1 MTSVHLLERSNV
13 LEDLSS
19 RFSEATNGSGQV
31 VLLSGEAGSGKT
43 SILANL
49 VEGLPFDVPVRIVSC
64 DAAGIHGPLGP
75 VFDIAG
81 SFGQPLASALES
93 NVPTDRIARLILGEL
108 RAATSANFLIAED
121 LHWADQA
128 TIDLLRFLARR
139 LGNTYTL
146 LLVTFR
152 DDSLEPEHELRR
164 FIGDLASQRNV
175 SHVVLPPLS
184 LSAVAELAAPA
195 GLDPN
200 ALFDLTG
207 GNPYFVSEIVN
218 SPGEDIPQ
226 SIRDVV
232 LARAARLDPDSRA
245 VLELAAVAGP
255 ALDPALLRSV
265 FGTNPAPEI
274 ERCMHLGLLRSAG
287 IGIIFRHALTREI
300 VLAEISAFR
309 RADLSREILAELEN
323 SGTRTNSSALLAH
336 FAEEAGDETAVLRYA
351 TSAASEAARLG
362 ARRQAVLQ
370 YDRALRFSGSLV
382 DAELATLLEARSFEL
397 LVTSQPAEA
406 IADVSRAIAL
416 RQQLGDSTKLG
427 DNLRRRSRYHWI
439 AGNVPLAEIDAVSAL
454 ESLEPGG
461 PTVELAMAYS
471 NIAQLRM
478 LANRHTEAVDWGN
491 QALDLAT
498 TLDAPE
504 VRLHAMTNIGTAL
517 AKMNSD
523 GLQVLDEAEQVGRQ
537 LGLHDDVARTFT
549 NRAFLSLD
557 QHDLQRASA
566 YAQEGIAFTDEHDI
580 LTLGDYLHA
589 LLPVAQLESGER
601 TAPERELVRL
611 LDLPYQGA
619 HTRIVALYG
628 LGLLRARTRSQRKH
642 APRRRPGAR
651 QSNRRIP
658 AHRPNSR
665 CSRRGRLA
673 YQRSR

>member
-1 MTSVHLLERSNV
+1 M
-13 LEDLSS
+13 
-19 RFSEATNGSGQV
+19 
-31 VLLSGEAGSGKT
+31 
-43 SILANL
+43 
-49 VEGLPFDVPVRIVSC
+49 
-64 DAAGIHGPLGP
+64 
-75 VFDIAG
+75 
-81 SFGQPLASALES
+81 
-93 NVPTDRIARLILGEL
+93 
-108 RAATSANFLIAED
+108 
-121 LHWADQA
+121 
-128 TIDLLRFLARR
+128 
-139 LGNTYTL
+139 
-146 LLVTFR
+146 
-152 DDSLEPEHELRR
+152 
-164 FIGDLASQRNV
+164 
-175 SHVVLPPLS
+175 
-184 LSAVAELAAPA
+184 
-195 GLDPN
+195 DPN

-207 GNPYFVSEIVN
+207 GNPFFVSEIVN

-309 RADLSREILAELEN
+309 RADLSREIAEPEN

-362 ARRQAVLQ
+362 AHRQAVLQ

-382 DAELATLLEARSFEL
+382 DAELAILLEARSFEL

-478 LANRHTEAVDWGN
+478 LANRHTEAVDWATRPLIWLRRRC
-491 QALDLAT
+491 AL
-498 TLDAPE
+498 

-589 LLPVAQLESGER
+589 LLAVAQLESGER

-611 LDLPYQGA
+611 LDLPYLGA

-628 LGLLRARTRSQRKH
+628 LGLLRARTGRSANTLLDEGLELANRTGEFQRIGPIRAARAEAAWLTNDLDK
-642 APRRRPGAR
+642 ARAESEAGLALSVAGNPWWNGILALWLERAGGVPDPALEVTGPYRLELDGQFVRAAELWEQLGYPLQQARAMAAEGTIERMRAAFERLQALDARPDLSRVAERLRASGRPAFPEGHTSAR
-651 QSNRRIP
+651 ARIRHNSPAESSTFSSPPARAIEPPNRRDVVHLAANLRTP
-658 AHRPNSR
+658 CLRGPGEARRAVPHGGSR
-665 CSRRGRLA
+665 T
-673 YQRSR
+673 RSRAGREN